1 MGKVEQ
7 GIEEWQHAVSQHEDT
22 ARRGNGGIAEHGWV
36 LRLRRGRGREEERG
50 RGGEEKR
57 GGGNRSEREMEG
69 TSQLTAWPM
78 LLWLREKG

>member
-36 LRLRRGRGREEERG
+36 LRLRRG
-50 RGGEEKR
+50 GEEKR
-57 GGGNRSEREMEG
+57 GRGGGGEEGGIEVRERDGRQEP
-69 TSQLTAWPM
+69 LTAWPM

>member
-36 LRLRRGRGREEERG
+36 LRLRRGRGGEGER
-50 RGGEEKR
+50 KR
-57 GGGNRSEREMEG
+57 GEGGIEVRERWKARASHGLANAVVVAGEG
-69 TSQLTAWPM
+69 VEGP
-78 LLWLREKG
+78 